1 MKEEILDV
9 LNRLLGK
16 KKENEDIAEYFIT
29 IFKKD
34 SVRKVKEIIGE
45 TDYSVY
51 DHPYFNAE
59 ANTIR
64 DDVLELTEAVLES
77 L

>member
-1 MKEEILDV
+1 MKEEILVV

-16 KKENEDIAEYFIT
+16 KKENEDIADYFIT
-29 IFKKD
+29 IFKND

-51 DHPYFNAE
+51 DHPYFYTE

>member
-51 DHPYFNAE
+51 DHPYFNTE

>member
-29 IFKKD
+29 IFKTD

-51 DHPYFNAE
+51 DHPYFHTE